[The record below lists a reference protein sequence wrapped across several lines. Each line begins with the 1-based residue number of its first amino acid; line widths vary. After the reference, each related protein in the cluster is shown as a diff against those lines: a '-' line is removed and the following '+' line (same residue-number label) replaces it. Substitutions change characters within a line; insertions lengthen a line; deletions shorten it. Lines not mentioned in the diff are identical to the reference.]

1 MCDGSSPGQC
11 PVPGRP
17 QAVVKHI
24 WNKHMSPK
32 QPLGFSFSCRVRTL
46 NQAVCS
52 VLCKAA
58 LGCSLEATQAASMPL
73 VFPVSAT
80 VTITIEVVR
89 FSSPHLHWL
98 IWDPSGGP
106 VFTSGELKP
115 PLPTRCFLLQDLL
128 CGTGAVAWFPLPL
141 GNIAISCWIH

>member
-1 MCDGSSPGQC
+1 
-11 PVPGRP
+11 
-17 QAVVKHI
+17 
-24 WNKHMSPK
+24 MSPK

-58 LGCSLEATQAASMPL
+58 LGCSLEVTQAASMPL

-80 VTITIEVVR
+80 VTMTIEVVR

-98 IWDPSGGP
+98 MWDPSGGP
-106 VFTSGELKP
+106 VFTSGELKSP
-115 PLPTRCFLLQDLL
+115 AAQLLPVPGPSSTFF
-128 CGTGAVAWFPLPL
+128 TGLVLWLGFQYL
-141 GNIAISCWIH
+141 GNVAISCWIH